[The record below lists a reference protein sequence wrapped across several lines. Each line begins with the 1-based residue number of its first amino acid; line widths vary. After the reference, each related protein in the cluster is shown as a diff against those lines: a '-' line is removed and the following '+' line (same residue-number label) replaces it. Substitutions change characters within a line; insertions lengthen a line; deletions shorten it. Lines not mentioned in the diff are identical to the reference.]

1 MAVLKVYD
9 YSEAGNILPLILE
22 DDKCYCTHNSNGE
35 DTLSFELQR
44 QSENYKYIQEEVK
57 IIGFNNRFVVKKLEE
72 QSDFVVVTC
81 NLDFADWLVDIFVN
95 FRKTN
100 ITLPDVLNLILPS
113 GWIVSYGLGVDITK
127 HATVEYQEGSAF
139 RATTAKTILGAIS
152 ETYGVVFNFDMIN
165 NELKVLNMN
174 AFLPSGE
181 FFMEDLNISNLKFT
195 GDSSGLITRLYVYGK
210 KNEQT
215 GEYTTIA
222 SVNDGKEYL
231 EDFTYTNQVISD
243 SVVDERYSVPQNL
256 KDYGLSVLANACI
269 PKRSYSFDVMNLS
282 GEMYLYKIVTL
293 VDKKRKLRVNHQCIK
308 YVEYNDKS
316 LDKVTLSSTAPS
328 IELLVGSAVNNQS
341 TINNKVASMNDTM
354 QAMESLLLGT
364 NGNFKWVLNSSGEKS
379 EFLILVDSD
388 SIGTATK
395 LFKLDNTGLHYSS
408 TGYDGTYTTLIDQ
421 NGMIIGASTT
431 YPNLQNKPTLENVT
445 IVGNQTFS
453 DFGLVGLSDSE
464 IDDAIANV
472 PQQSLLKYLNNF
484 GVNHLYDVIKQ
495 YVDSVVLSGTVL
507 TTVSYTVTTVAN
519 TNVVPWGAFRAIDL
533 SQDITSYGTPISI
546 VPEALA
552 NNNPVSAI
560 MSGNNL
566 NVYSRTAV
574 ADIPVKVTFRKD
586 ATTQGGGE

>member
-9 YSEAGNILPLILE
+9 YLEAGNILPLILE

-57 IIGFNNRFVVKKLEE
+57 IIGFDNRFVVKKLEE

-81 NLDFADWLVDIFVN
+81 NLDFADWLVDIFID
-95 FRKTN
+95 FRETN
-100 ITLPDVLNLILPS
+100 ITLPNVLNLILPS
-113 GWIVSYGLGVDITK
+113 GWIITYGLGVDVTK

-139 RATTAKTILGAIS
+139 KAATAKTILGSIS

-210 KNEQT
+210 KDEQT

-231 EDFTYTNQVISD
+231 EDFTYTDQIISD
-243 SVVDERYSVPQNL
+243 SVVDERYSIPQNL

-308 YVEYNDKS
+308 YIEYNDKS

-328 IELLVGSAVNNQS
+328 IELLVGSTVNNQT
-341 TINNKVASMNDTM
+341 TINSRVALMNDTM
-354 QAMESLLLGT
+354 QSMEALLLGT
-364 NGNFKWVLNSSGEKS
+364 DGNFKWILNSNGEKS
-379 EFLILVDSD
+379 EFLILIESD

-395 LFKLDNTGLHYSS
+395 LFKLDNTGLYYSS
-408 TGYDGTYTTLIDQ
+408 TGYNGTYTTILNSDGLITA
-421 NGMIIGASTT
+421 ASST
-431 YPNLQNKPTLENVT
+431 YQDLQGKPSIENVT
-445 IVGNQTFS
+445 LVGNKTFS
-453 DFGLVGLSDSE
+453 DLGLS
-464 IDDAIANV
+464 
-472 PQQSLLKYLNNF
+472 P
-484 GVNHLYDVIKQ
+484 
-495 YVDSVVLSGTVL
+495 L
-507 TTVSYTVTTVAN
+507 TTAEIE
-519 TNVVPWGAFRAIDL
+519 AIL
-533 SQDITSYGTPISI
+533 
-546 VPEALA
+546 V
-552 NNNPVSAI
+552 
-560 MSGNNL
+560 
-566 NVYSRTAV
+566 
-574 ADIPVKVTFRKD
+574 
-586 ATTQGGGE
+586 